1 MKGPRFK
8 DIMCPASVLI
18 PRSKRERGERERFAG
33 KKLWKPLKTEKV
45 KTHRL
50 TANGLTLNCLDYGGD
65 GKRSLLFLHGGSA
78 HAHWWDFVAPAFVED
93 FHVLALDQ
101 RGHGESEWANEW
113 AYSSRHYVSDLD
125 QVIDH
130 WGFGAPILVGHSMG
144 AHNVLAYAADHSE
157 KLRAIVALDPPP
169 DYTELA
175 VEFLSSI
182 AKRPARRYESLEEA
196 ARNFKVLPRET
207 LAKREILEHVAL
219 RSFRQDGDG
228 SWVHK
233 IDRRTMIRE
242 PSRVW
247 KSLHRITCPAL
258 IVKITKSP
266 LLDREV
272 AKKMVAQFPNAR
284 LAEVD
289 DSYHH
294 VMLDNP
300 GGLIEV
306 LRNFVSEFK

>member
-1 MKGPRFK
+1 MKAHRFK
-8 DIMCPASVLI
+8 
-18 PRSKRERGERERFAG
+18 
-33 KKLWKPLKTEKV
+33 
-45 KTHRL
+45 
-50 TANGLTLNCLDYGGD
+50 ANGLVLNCVDYGGE
-65 GKRSLLFLHGGSA
+65 GKQPMLFLHGGSA
-78 HAHWWDFVAPAFVED
+78 HAHWWDFVAPSFVGD

-101 RGHGESEWANEW
+101 RGHGESEWADEW
-113 AYSSRHYVSDLD
+113 AYGSRHYVSDLD
-125 QVIDH
+125 QVIDA

-144 AHNVLAYAADHSE
+144 AHNVLAYASEHSE
-157 KLRAIVALDPPP
+157 KLRAIIALDPPP

-175 VEFLSSI
+175 VKFLQS
-182 AKRPARRYESLEEA
+182 AAEKPARKFASLDEA

-207 LAKREILEHVAL
+207 LAKKEILEHVAR
-219 RSFRQDGDG
+219 RSFRQHDDGT
-228 SWVHK
+228 WVHK

-247 KSLHRITCPAL
+247 KSLHLIKCPAL

-266 LLDREV
+266 LLDIEV
-272 AKKMVAQFPNAR
+272 AKKMVARFPNAR

-300 GGLIEV
+300 TALIEV
-306 LRNFVSEFK
+306 IRAFVADFK

>member
-1 MKGPRFK
+1 MKKEIAVP
-8 DIMCPASVLI
+8 
-18 PRSKRERGERERFAG
+18 
-33 KKLWKPLKTEKV
+33 EKM
-45 KTHRL
+45 KTHRFQ
-50 TANGLTLNCLDYGGD
+50 ANGLTLNCVDYGGD
-65 GKRSLLFLHGGSA
+65 GKRPLLFLHGGSA

-101 RGHGESEWANEW
+101 RGHGESEWADEW
-113 AYSSRHYVSDLD
+113 AYGSRHYVSDLD
-125 QVIDH
+125 QVIGK
-130 WGFGAPILVGHSMG
+130 WKFGAPILVGHSMG
-144 AHNVLAYAADHSE
+144 AHNVLAFAAEHSE

-169 DYTELA
+169 DYTERA
-175 VEFLSSI
+175 VEFLQSI
-182 AKRPARRYESLEEA
+182 AEKPARRFASLEEA

-207 LAKREILEHVAL
+207 LAKKEILEHVAL
-219 RSFRQDGDG
+219 RSFRQDDDG
-228 SWVHK
+228 SWIHK

-300 GGLIEV
+300 GALIEV
-306 LRNFVSEFK
+306 IRKFVSELK

>member
-1 MKGPRFK
+1 MKAHRF
-8 DIMCPASVLI
+8 V
-18 PRSKRERGERERFAG
+18 
-33 KKLWKPLKTEKV
+33 V
-45 KTHRL
+45 
-50 TANGLTLNCLDYGGD
+50 NGLALNCIDYGGE
-65 GKRSLLFLHGGSA
+65 GKPPLLFLHGGSA

-93 FHVLALDQ
+93 FHALALDQ
-101 RGHGESEWANEW
+101 RGHGESDWADEW
-113 AYSSRHYVSDLD
+113 AYGSRHYVSDLD
-125 QVIDH
+125 QVIDS

-144 AHNVLAYAADHSE
+144 AHNVLAYASEHSE
-157 KLRAIVALDPPP
+157 KLRAVVALDPPP
-169 DYTELA
+169 DYTERA
-175 VEFLSSI
+175 VEFLQSI
-182 AKRPARRYESLEEA
+182 AQKPARRFESLDEA

-207 LAKREILEHVAL
+207 LAKKEILEHVAR
-219 RSFRQDGDG
+219 RSYKQHDDGT
-228 SWVHK
+228 WIHK
-233 IDRRTMIRE
+233 IDRRTMVRE

-300 GGLIEV
+300 TALIEV
-306 LRNFVSEFK
+306 IRNFVGEFK

>member
-1 MKGPRFK
+1 MKAHRF
-8 DIMCPASVLI
+8 V
-18 PRSKRERGERERFAG
+18 
-33 KKLWKPLKTEKV
+33 
-45 KTHRL
+45 
-50 TANGLTLNCLDYGGD
+50 ANGLELNCLDYGGD
-65 GKRSLLFLHGGSA
+65 GKPSMLFIHGGSA

-101 RGHGESEWANEW
+101 RGHGDSQWADEW
-113 AYSSRHYVSDLD
+113 AYGSRHYVSDLD
-125 QVIDH
+125 QLIDG
-130 WGFGAPILVGHSMG
+130 WKFGAPVLIGHSMG
-144 AHNVLAYAADHSE
+144 AHNVLAYAVEHSD
-157 KLRAIVALDPPP
+157 KLRALIALDPPP
-169 DYTELA
+169 DYPERA
-175 VEFLSSI
+175 VEFLQSI
-182 AKRPARRYESLEEA
+182 AERPPRRYQSLDEA

-207 LAKREILEHVAL
+207 LASREILEHVGR
-219 RSFRQDGDG
+219 RSFKQADDGA
-228 SWVHK
+228 WIHK

-247 KSLHRITCPAL
+247 KSLHRVACPAL

-272 AKKMVAQFPNAR
+272 ARKMVAQFPNAR

-300 GGLIEV
+300 TALIGV
-306 LRNFVSEFK
+306 IKDFVRDLK